1 MKILELTNTDFALRH
16 FLLPLMRVLRD
27 RGHEVVGAC
36 ADGPGVAA
44 ARSEGFRV
52 ETLPPMRSLNPLRL
66 TKAGLAIHRLLMRDA
81 FHVAHVHMP
90 VPAVLGR
97 LAARTARVPRIAYT
111 SHGFL
116 FNQPG
121 PAWRRALSL
130 LAERVTGRL
139 ADIYMTVSE
148 AEAEDAR
155 RLRLHPAPIAVGNGR
170 DPEVFRFDPEARRR
184 LRAEFA
190 VPDGCCVIVAVARL
204 TAHKGLLDL
213 ADAASR
219 LVGNHQV
226 WIVGERLPGEHGPD
240 VRPALRA
247 AEERFPGR
255 LRLLGPRSDI
265 PSILSAADVFC
276 LPSHFEGLPMSVIEA
291 MLIGLPVVG
300 TDIKGVR
307 ELVVHGRTG
316 FLAAP
321 AAPIGL
327 AYFLNELVDSP
338 ERRASFGDEGRRI
351 AIATCDE
358 RVVLKRVCEAIEG
371 RTLAGEAGYFIAPA
385 NYRSRGPL
393 RPVQPPPPMQSSAT
407 SVNTTD
413 YGHTSQHKTNI
424 S

>member
-1 MKILELTNTDFALRH
+1 MRILELTNTDFALQH

-36 ADGPGVAA
+36 ADGPGVAT
-44 ARSEGFRV
+44 ARAEGFRV

-66 TKAGLAIHRLLMRDA
+66 ATAGFAIHRLLVRDA
-81 FHVAHVHMP
+81 FDVAHVHMP

-97 LAARTARVPRIAYT
+97 VAARLARVPRVAYT

-130 LAERVTGRL
+130 LAERATGRL

-155 RLRLHPAPIAVGNGR
+155 RLRLHPVPIAVGNGR
-170 DPEVFRFDPEARRR
+170 DPDAFRFDPEARRR

-190 VPDGCCVIVAVARL
+190 VPDECCVIVAVARL

-213 ADAASR
+213 ADATSR

-240 VRPALRA
+240 IWPALKA
-247 AEERFPGR
+247 AADRFPGR
-255 LRLLGPRSDI
+255 FRLLGRRDDI
-265 PSILSAADVFC
+265 PAILSAADVFC

-291 MLIGLPVVG
+291 MLVGLPVVG

-307 ELVVHGRTG
+307 ELVAHGRTG

-321 AAPIGL
+321 AAPVGL
-327 AYFLNELVDSP
+327 AWFLDDLVNSP
-338 ERRASFGDEGRRI
+338 ERRAAFGERGRQA
-351 AIATCDE
+351 AIERHDE
-358 RVVLKRVCEAIEG
+358 RIILDRIIHLIE
-371 RTLAGEAGYFIAPA
+371 RENQAQVPA
-385 NYRSRGPL
+385 NL
-393 RPVQPPPPMQSSAT
+393 
-407 SVNTTD
+407 
-413 YGHTSQHKTNI
+413 
-424 S
+424 

>member
-16 FLLPLMRVLRD
+16 FLLPLMRALRD

-36 ADGPGVAA
+36 ADGPGAAA
-44 ARSEGFRV
+44 ARDEGFRV
-52 ETLPPMRSLNPLRL
+52 EALPPMRSLNPLRL
-66 TKAGLAIHRLLMRDA
+66 ATAGLAIHRLLARDA
-81 FHVAHVHMP
+81 FDVAHVHMP

-97 LAARTARVPRIAYT
+97 IAARIARVPRVAYT

-130 LAERVTGRL
+130 LAERATGRL
-139 ADIYMTVSE
+139 ANIYMTVSE

-170 DPEVFRFDPEARRR
+170 DPAVFRFDPQARRQ
-184 LRAEFA
+184 LRAEFE

-226 WIVGERLPGEHGPD
+226 WIVGERLPGEHGLD

-255 LRLLGPRSDI
+255 FRLLGARADI
-265 PSILSAADVFC
+265 PAILSAADVFC

-291 MLIGLPVVG
+291 MLVGLPVVG

-321 AAPIGL
+321 GAPIVL
-327 AYFLNELVDSP
+327 AWFLNELVDNP
-338 ERRASFGDEGRRI
+338 ERRASFGAAGREIALSRYHERI
-351 AIATCDE
+351 
-358 RVVLKRVCEAIEG
+358 VLKRVCEVIEEAAGSLSDPRLARNG
-371 RTLAGEAGYFIAPA
+371 RFWPA
-385 NYRSRGPL
+385 
-393 RPVQPPPPMQSSAT
+393 
-407 SVNTTD
+407 
-413 YGHTSQHKTNI
+413 
-424 S
+424 

>member
-1 MKILELTNTDFALRH
+1 MCCGPCAVSASSSVICGSGRRVRILELTNTDFALRH

-44 ARSEGFRV
+44 ARAEGFRV

-66 TKAGLAIHRLLMRDA
+66 TSAGLAIHRLLMRDA
-81 FHVAHVHMP
+81 FDVAHVHMP

-97 LAARTARVPRIAYT
+97 LAARIARVPRIAYT

-130 LAERVTGRL
+130 LAERATGQL

-155 RLRLHPAPIAVGNGR
+155 CLRLHAAPIAVGNGR

-184 LRAEFA
+184 LRTEFA

-226 WIVGERLPGEHGPD
+226 WIVGERPPGEHGPD
-240 VRPALRA
+240 VRPALEA
-247 AEERFPGR
+247 TEERFPGR
-255 LRLLGPRSDI
+255 FRLLGPRSDI
-265 PSILSAADVFC
+265 PAILSAADVFC

-291 MLIGLPVVG
+291 MLVGLPVVG
-300 TDIKGVR
+300 TDIKGMR

-321 AAPIGL
+321 GAPVGL
-327 AYFLNELVDSP
+327 ARFLNELLESP
-338 ERRASFGDEGRRI
+338 ERRVAFGDAGRQ
-351 AIATCDE
+351 
-358 RVVLKRVCEAIEG
+358 VAIERCRESAVLDRVSRMIEEAPKFRSSSG
-371 RTLAGEAGYFIAPA
+371 TGSAGSAAG
-385 NYRSRGPL
+385 
-393 RPVQPPPPMQSSAT
+393 T
-407 SVNTTD
+407 
-413 YGHTSQHKTNI
+413 
-424 S
+424 